1 MSGTVPGQPADIAK
15 WPAARSPELT
25 MERAAVRRSCNGH
38 KQLKGGQP
46 SSDSL
51 RIHLR
56 LLLLLLLRRP

>member
-1 MSGTVPGQPADIAK
+1 
-15 WPAARSPELT
+15 

-56 LLLLLLLRRP
+56 LLLLLLLLRRP